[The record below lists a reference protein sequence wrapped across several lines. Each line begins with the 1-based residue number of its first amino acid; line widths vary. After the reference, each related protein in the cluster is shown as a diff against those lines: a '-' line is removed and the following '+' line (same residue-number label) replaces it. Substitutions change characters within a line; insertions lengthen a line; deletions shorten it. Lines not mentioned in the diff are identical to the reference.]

1 MARRKDEAKVT
12 FTADTAQFND
22 AIKAANSTMTKLRSE
37 LKLNAAQMKNSG
49 ASVESLTESKRILE
63 DQDAALASKVEALNG
78 KLLKAE
84 ETWGANSAEAQRYAT
99 QLNNARAQQE
109 RVRAAIDQASAAIEE
124 QTRAEQEAQGAHA
137 RLSSEIDEQR
147 QKVARLERA
156 YADAALEFGEGSA
169 ECAGLRGELSRAGSE
184 LREAEARMKGAED
197 AARGLARGLGDVEG
211 SAGDAGVSLGELAG
225 ADFVSDMA
233 QELIGTLAELS
244 EETLE
249 YSAAM
254 GRLDNAY
261 EFSGRSA
268 ETAREVYQNFLGLV
282 GDSDQAVEAAQD
294 MNNLADAGADIDA
307 WYSIA
312 AGTVSAF
319 GDALPVEN
327 LIESAN
333 GRRSAPAR

>member
-124 QTRAEQEAQGAHA
+124 QTRAEQEAQGAPACPPRSTSSA
-137 RLSSEIDEQR
+137 RR
-147 QKVARLERA
+147 
-156 YADAALEFGEGSA
+156 
-169 ECAGLRGELSRAGSE
+169 SRASSAPTPTP
-184 LREAEARMKGAED
+184 RSSSARAPPS
-197 AARGLARGLGDVEG
+197 ARGCAASCRAPGPSCAR
-211 SAGDAGVSLGELAG
+211 
-225 ADFVSDMA
+225 
-233 QELIGTLAELS
+233 
-244 EETLE
+244 
-249 YSAAM
+249 
-254 GRLDNAY
+254 
-261 EFSGRSA
+261 
-268 ETAREVYQNFLGLV
+268 
-282 GDSDQAVEAAQD
+282 
-294 MNNLADAGADIDA
+294 
-307 WYSIA
+307 
-312 AGTVSAF
+312 
-319 GDALPVEN
+319 
-327 LIESAN
+327 
-333 GRRSAPAR
+333 RRRA